1 MQSGFLNEL
10 NFMSL
15 LPFMI
20 IATAP
25 IIIML
30 TVTISRK
37 FKVVYG
43 FSLFMFVAAFIS
55 LFFVMNEIPVIIK
68 PLFIIDGYSIL
79 LLSLIFLTSFLIT
92 VISYIYLK
100 KHGGEREEY
109 FIILFIATL
118 GAAVLVIANNFI
130 SFFLGLETLSISL
143 YVLVSYLKYRDECI
157 EAGVKF
163 LVIASIA
170 TSFLL
175 FGMALIYAATGT
187 IYFKDLATAFSRPG
201 ASLPLL
207 ITGTGM
213 MLVGIGFKLALVPFH
228 MWTPDVYQGAPA
240 PVSSFIATVSKGA
253 VLAIFLRFFIDI
265 HGFKN
270 NALFVAV
277 SVVAILSMFAGNL
290 LALRQANLKRLLA
303 YSSIAHLGYLL
314 ITILSGT
321 STAVQA
327 AIFYLVS
334 YMITTLGAFG
344 IISLLSVRERDAED
358 IEDLRGLFW
367 KNPWIAIVMT
377 LTFLSLAGIPL
388 TAGFLGKFY
397 LVLAGMKSGLWI
409 LVFSLV
415 INSVIS
421 LYYYLRVIK
430 VMFTASEKDRFQ
442 QYSLS
447 AYMILG
453 IIALGILVLG
463 ILPSVLIDLISRFAI
478 VA

>member
-1 MQSGFLNEL
+1 
-10 NFMSL
+10 
-15 LPFMI
+15 MI

-30 TVTISRK
+30 TVTISRN

-43 FSLFMFVAAFIS
+43 FSLFMFVAAFIT
-55 LFFVMNEIPVIIK
+55 LFFVMNEVPVIIK

-79 LLSLIFLTSFLIT
+79 FLGLILIASFLIT
-92 VISYIYLK
+92 VLSYIYLR

-109 FIILFIATL
+109 FIILFIAIF
-118 GAAVLVIANNFI
+118 GASVLVISNNFV

-143 YVLVSYLKYRDECI
+143 YVLVSYLKYRATCI

-187 IYFKDLATAFSRPG
+187 MNFKDLASGFTRPG

-207 ITGTGM
+207 IAGTGM

-240 PVSSFIATVSKGA
+240 PISAFIATISKGA
-253 VLAIFLRFFIDI
+253 VLAIFLRFFVSI

-270 NALFVAV
+270 DALFAAV
-277 SVVAILSMFAGNL
+277 SGIAVLSMFTGNL
-290 LALRQANLKRLLA
+290 LALRQSNLKRLLA

-314 ITILSGT
+314 ITVLSGT
-321 STAVQA
+321 PTAVEA
-327 AIFYLVS
+327 AVFYLVS

-344 IISLLSVRERDAED
+344 IISILSVCDRDAEE
-358 IEDLRGLFW
+358 IEDLKGLFW
-367 KNPWIAIVMT
+367 KSPWLAIVMT
-377 LTFLSLAGIPL
+377 LTLLSLAGIPL

-409 LVFSLV
+409 LVISLI

-430 VMFTASEKDRFQ
+430 MMFISSDEVRLDR
-442 QYSLS
+442 YSLTTWMVL
-447 AYMILG
+447 AFIGLAIL
-453 IIALGILVLG
+453 LLG
-463 ILPSVLIDLISRFAI
+463 ILPAWLINIITSIASIS
-478 VA
+478 